1 MLAHASDGALQPGR
15 CRLRVQPCTVGC
27 EPFARTHHRPCVECG
42 MRFASLFVRSVHL
55 GASGLPGFRST
66 NQAQRCEILKSSN
79 ASAPA
84 GGASGGN
91 GVASPAASPAAS
103 RAVVDL
109 AW

>member
-27 EPFARTHHRPCVECG
+27 EPFARTHHRPCA
-42 MRFASLFVRSVHL
+42 MRHALRFALRSVHL
-55 GASGLPGFRST
+55 GASGLPVFRTT